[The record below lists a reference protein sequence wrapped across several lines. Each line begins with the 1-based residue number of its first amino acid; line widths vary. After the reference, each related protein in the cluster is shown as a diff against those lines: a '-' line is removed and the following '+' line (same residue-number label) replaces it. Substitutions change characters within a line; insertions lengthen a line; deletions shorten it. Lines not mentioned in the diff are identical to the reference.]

1 MPKASAAASK
11 KGKKVAASANDASST
26 TPAAPETP
34 QWPAFKGFLPPELL
48 QLDTVLDRQILTVSQ
63 FFTASLCNTYIQF
76 LSNLP
81 LTTTPSKPKRGEAV
95 RVNDRFQ
102 VQDPAFAKR
111 LWLETGLKELL
122 EREDSQEL
130 LWGQDEL
137 NAGVKPWG
145 LNPNIRIYRYTKG
158 IYIAEIPSQSIK
170 DHDDSNTL
178 TLGSPPA
185 QHRTIY
191 TLLLY
196 LTGPADGVV
205 GGETAFYRN
214 EPYIPLSKRELKEL
228 AASGQPQV
236 IDVQPEKGM
245 ALLHRHGDECL
256 LHEGKEVLAG
266 VKWIIRSDLVLDI

>member
-1 MPKASAAASK
+1 MPKNASGIK
-11 KGKKVAASANDASST
+11 KGKETATTAPAKASSSSQ
-26 TPAAPETP
+26 EQTP
-34 QWPAFKGFLPPELL
+34 QWPAFKGLLPPELL
-48 QLDTVLDRQILTVSQ
+48 QLDTILDHQILTIPRL
-63 FFTASLCNTYIQF
+63 FTASLCNTYIQF

-81 LTTTPSKPKRGEAV
+81 LTTTPSIPKRGDAV

-102 VQDPAFAKR
+102 VQDPSFAKI
-111 LWLETGLKELL
+111 LWLETGLKEVI
-122 EREDSQEL
+122 EREDSREL
-130 LWGQDEL
+130 LWNPDEL
-137 NAGVKPWG
+137 DFGVKAWG

-158 IYIAEIPSQSIK
+158 QFFDKHY
-170 DHDDSNTL
+170 DDSNTL

-185 QHRTIY
+185 QRRTIY

-214 EPYIPLSKRELKEL
+214 EPYIPLTKKERKEL
-228 AASGQPQV
+228 AASGEPQT

>member
-1 MPKASAAASK
+1 MPKPASTASK
-11 KGKKVAASANDASST
+11 KGKREASQKTDPSPSNV
-26 TPAAPETP
+26 APEPP
-34 QWPAFKGFLPPELL
+34 QWPPFKGLLPPELL
-48 QLDTVLDRQILTVSQ
+48 QLDTILSHQILTISR
-63 FFTASLCNTYIQF
+63 FFPSSLCNTYIQF

-102 VQDPAFAKR
+102 VQDPTFAKR
-111 LWLETGLKELL
+111 LWLDTGLKDLL
-122 EREDSQEL
+122 ENQESREL
-130 LWGQDEL
+130 LWNTDEL
-137 NAGVKPWG
+137 ESGVKAWG

-158 IYIAEIPSQSIK
+158 QFFDK
-170 DHDDSNTL
+170 HFDDSNTL
-178 TLGSPPA
+178 TLGTPPSP
-185 QHRTIY
+185 HRTIY

-214 EPYIPLSKRELKEL
+214 EPYIPLSKKELKEL
-228 AASGQPQV
+228 VASGQPQ
-236 IDVQPEKGM
+236 IIEVQPEKGM

-266 VKWIIRSDLVLDI
+266 VKWIIRSDLVLDV

>member
-1 MPKASAAASK
+1 MPKPTAGTASK
-11 KGKKVAASANDASST
+11 KGKKEIPQKPDAGSSN
-26 TPAAPETP
+26 AAPEPP
-34 QWPAFKGFLPPELL
+34 QWPPFKGLLPPELL
-48 QLDTVLDRQILTVSQ
+48 QLDTILDHQILTISR
-63 FFTASLCNTYIQF
+63 FFTSSLCNTYIQF

-102 VQDPAFAKR
+102 IQDPAFAKR
-111 LWLETGLKELL
+111 LWLETGLKEVL
-122 EREDSQEL
+122 EKEESREL
-130 LWGQDEL
+130 LWNTDEL
-137 NAGVKPWG
+137 AAGVKAWG

-158 IYIAEIPSQSIK
+158 QFFDKHY
-170 DHDDSNTL
+170 DDSNTL
-178 TLGSPPA
+178 TLGSPPSP
-185 QHRTIY
+185 HRTIY

-214 EPYIPLSKRELKEL
+214 EPYIPLSKKELKEL

-236 IDVQPEKGM
+236 VEVQPEKGM

-266 VKWIIRSDLVLDI
+266 VKWIIRSDLVLES